1 MSILKNFLL
10 MIFILLGI
18 GTANAQ
24 LIRPFTQRTS
34 PFNPGVSIYNV
45 KGDFTMIGNTNL
57 SLQNYS
63 DNSGN
68 QNSMVYV
75 DIDNDSATLNSSSAN
90 LNFSTEN
97 GAVPACSEV
106 VFAGLY
112 WTGRASNGPSS
123 PNTFPVTK
131 NGVTVNFDKQ
141 KIKLK
146 GPSSSAYTDVIATT
160 SDIYYPQNGDGF
172 MYSAFAEVTDYVRNN
187 GVLGAYTVADIAL
200 IEGAGGT
207 TGFYGGWS
215 LVVIYSNNNMR
226 LRDITVFDGHAFVA
240 GNVTADF
247 TIPLSGFNAT
257 QSGPVNV
264 KMGLIAGEGDRQ
276 ISGDFF
282 QIRNA
287 ANTAWV
293 DLEHGGNSTTNFF
306 NSSIFTGN
314 NTRNPNL
321 LNNTGLDI
329 SVFDLP
335 NVNNSIIGNNQ
346 TSTTFRYG
354 SNQDTYIIFGIVFSV
369 DAYEPDIIGIN
380 TLTQTNGIP
389 ASASPS
395 ILPGQ
400 NLTYE
405 LDIKNIGS
413 EDVVNGQIII
423 PVPYNANF
431 VNANGQYFFTPNSG
445 SAPFFNPTLGGN
457 GSIVWN
463 IGNLPLPTNPNT
475 VLATLSYNLSATTE
489 CIILNNANCSEQIS
503 VNGTIS
509 GVGAITNT
517 NLIEP
522 FVSGFQQSGSCSGQP
537 ITNPIN
543 VPINAAAFVQANCQ
557 NVTPSYSFT
566 FCNLDSATTIATSQI
581 SGSFP
586 LGTRFFNTNPVTTAS
601 IEYTNSGFPAIA
613 GTNTYYAYPQGI
625 NAPCFIELT
634 ITVILTPINS
644 TPTANDQT
652 YCLNEVATPLIATPS
667 DSTFFLLFYT
677 TPTGGSASSQITP
690 NTSIAGN
697 TIYYV
702 TEGISSNCISSVRLP
717 INVSV
722 FQPGLS
728 TLSGIDGTNS
738 YQTTATVGQQLCFRI
753 NSNNPQSGI
762 VLGLNYN
769 NEIPSAVFTS
779 AGSPFPAGNFCWT
792 PTSADV
798 GTNVFTVSV
807 SDSCGGV
814 NTFTYTIIV
823 DPLPCQLEISIT
835 DVKDLVCS
843 LNDGVAF
850 ITVSGGTAPYN
861 FTVINNT
868 TGEIFTNNTGIFT
881 NLTAG
886 SYSLV
891 VSDAAGCQPD
901 CSNFTFEI
909 NGSVTPISATATATS
924 VLCADA
930 NSTGGS
936 ITVNVNGGTAP
947 YLYSIGSGFVA
958 NNVFTGLSSGTYQ
971 VAVLDA
977 NGCSF
982 TLSTTVTAPAPL
994 VATIG
999 GLTQELCGN
1008 SNGGFTVSA
1017 SGGTAPYS
1025 YTINGNAASGNV
1037 FSGLAAGTYTVVVTD
1052 ANNCS
1057 NSVIATI
1064 TTPAPLEAT
1073 VANLTQALC
1082 GNSNGGF
1089 EINVTGGTAPFV
1101 YNLNGIAYSANVF
1114 SGLNVGTYTVEIT
1127 DANNC
1132 STVVTAEITA
1142 PAQLTANSINVTQ
1155 SLCGNN
1161 NGSFE
1166 VAVSGGTPAYQFNIG
1181 NGNVS
1186 SNVFNNLATG
1196 TYQVTV
1202 SDANNCTAIVRAEIT
1217 TPEALSA
1224 VASNVIQPS
1233 CGLSNGS
1240 FEIAVTGGTAPFT
1253 YQVNGLGNASNIFS
1267 GLPNG
1272 VYTVNVTDANG
1283 CRASVSVTLNGTL
1296 SFTIRTSST
1305 PVTCFGDCNGTA
1317 TVSGTVPA
1325 LTFVWSNG
1333 ENTASISGLCAG
1345 TYAVTATDVKGCVQ
1359 VSNVIVTQPDQ
1370 ILVSLESSSNETCIG
1385 NDGSATI
1392 TASGGTTPFTF
1403 GLAGVGQSNTVSNN
1417 TGLFTGLQAGIYAYY
1432 ATDSNGC
1439 IQECIGQFTINLDC
1453 NNNNGLT
1460 GNRSVASTA
1469 NNYVLV
1475 SIDKSST
1482 TATVNYAGNSDSKL
1496 VLSVL
1501 DVNGNQISI
1510 KPLTE
1515 KVGATTLEISRL
1527 NSANYF
1533 VILSDETGK
1542 VLGTGKMN
1550 IKR

>member
-1 MSILKNFLL
+1 MSILKNLIL
-10 MIFILLGI
+10 MIFVLLGI
-18 GTANAQ
+18 GISNAQ

-45 KGDFTMIGNTNL
+45 KGDFTVIGNTNL
-57 SLQNYS
+57 TLQNYS

-68 QNSMVYV
+68 QNAMIYV
-75 DIDNDSATLNSSSAN
+75 DIDNNPATLNSSSAD

-112 WTGRASNGPSS
+112 WTGRASDGPNS
-123 PNTFPVTK
+123 PNTFSVTK
-131 NGVTVNFDKQ
+131 NGTTVNFDKQ

-146 GPSSSAYTDVIATT
+146 GPSSSAYSDIIATT
-160 SDIYYPQNGDGF
+160 TDIYYPQNGDGF

-187 GVLGAYTVADIAL
+187 GVLGTYTVADIAL
-200 IEGAGGT
+200 VEGAGGG

-240 GNVTADF
+240 GGITADF
-247 TIPLSGFNAT
+247 TIPLSGFNST
-257 QSGPVNV
+257 QNGPVNV

-276 ISGDFF
+276 IAGDFF

-287 ANTAWV
+287 DNTAWV
-293 DLEHGGNSTTNFF
+293 DLNHGGNSTTNFF

-380 TLTQTNGIP
+380 TLTQTNGSP

-395 ILPGQ
+395 VMPGQ

-405 LDIKNIGS
+405 LDIKNIGA

-423 PVPYNANF
+423 PIPYNANF
-431 VNANGQYFFTPNSG
+431 VNASGQYFFTPNSG
-445 SAPFFNPTLGGN
+445 TTPFFNPTLGGN

-463 IGNLPLPTNPNT
+463 IGNLPLPANPNT
-475 VLATLSYNLSATTE
+475 VLATLTYNLSATTE

-503 VNGTIS
+503 VNGTIT
-509 GVGAITNT
+509 GTGAITNT
-517 NLIEP
+517 NLTEP
-522 FVSGFQQSGSCSGQP
+522 FVSGFQQSGSCVGQP
-537 ITNPIN
+537 INNPIN
-543 VPINAAAFVQANCQ
+543 VPIDAAAYVQANCQ
-557 NVTPSYSFT
+557 GVTPSYSFT

-601 IEYTNSGFPAIA
+601 IEYTSSGFPAVE

-634 ITVILTPINS
+634 ITVILAPLNS
-644 TPTANDQT
+644 TPTGNDQT
-652 YCLNEVATPLIATPS
+652 YCLNDVAVPLSATPS
-667 DSTFFLLFYT
+667 NSSYFLLYYT
-677 TPTGGSASSQITP
+677 SATGGSASSQIIP

-697 TIYYV
+697 TVYYV
-702 TEGISSNCISSVRLP
+702 TEGISSNCISTTRLP
-717 INVSV
+717 INVTV
-722 FQPGLS
+722 YQPGLS
-728 TLSGIDGTNS
+728 TLSGIDGTNDF
-738 YQTTATVGQQLCFRI
+738 QTTATIGQQLCFTI
-753 NSNNPQSGI
+753 NSNNPQTGI

-769 NEIPSAVFTS
+769 NGIPGAVFTS
-779 AGSPFPAGNFCWT
+779 SGFPFPTGNFCWT
-792 PTSADV
+792 PTAANV
-798 GTNVFTVSV
+798 GTNTFTVTV
-807 SDSCGGV
+807 TDSCGGV
-814 NTFTYTIIV
+814 NTYTYTIIV
-823 DPLPCQLEISIT
+823 DPLPCQLEIEIT

-843 LNDGVAF
+843 SNDGAVI

-868 TGEIFTNNTGIFT
+868 TGEIFSNNTGVFT
-881 NLTAG
+881 TLTAG

-891 VSDAAGCQPD
+891 VSDAVGCQPD
-901 CSNFTFEI
+901 CSNFTFDI
-909 NGSVTPISATATATS
+909 DGSVRPISATATSTS

-930 NSTGGS
+930 NSSGGS

-947 YLYSIGSGFVA
+947 YLYSIGTGFVA

-971 VAVLDA
+971 VAILDA

-994 VATIG
+994 LAVVSN
-999 GLTQELCGN
+999 LTQELCGN
-1008 SNGGFTVSA
+1008 ANGGFTVNV

-1025 YTINGNAASGNV
+1025 YTLNGNTSTTNN
-1037 FSGLAAGTYTVVVTD
+1037 FTGLAAGTYSVVVTD
-1052 ANNCS
+1052 ANNC
-1057 NSVIATI
+1057 NTTVTATI
-1064 TTPAPLEAT
+1064 TTPAPLVAT
-1073 VANLTQALC
+1073 VSNLTQALC

-1089 EINVTGGTAPFV
+1089 EVNVSGGTAPYV
-1101 YNLNGIAYSANVF
+1101 YNLNGTVYSTNIF
-1114 SGLNVGTYTVEIT
+1114 SGLNVGTYTVEIS

-1132 STVVTAEITA
+1132 STTVTAEITA
-1142 PAQLTANSINVTQ
+1142 PAQLTANAINVTQ
-1155 SLCGNN
+1155 ALCGNN

-1166 VAVSGGTPAYQFNIG
+1166 IAVSGGTAPYQYNIG
-1181 NGNVS
+1181 NGNVI
-1186 SNVFNNLATG
+1186 SNVFNNLAPG
-1196 TYQVTV
+1196 SYEVTV
-1202 SDANNCTAIVRAEIT
+1202 TDANNCTAIVRAEIT
-1217 TPEALSA
+1217 APEALSA

-1240 FEIAVTGGTAPFT
+1240 FVITVTGGTAPFT
-1253 YQVNGLGNASNIFS
+1253 YQVNGLGNLSNIFN

-1296 SFTIRTSST
+1296 SFTIRTSAT
-1305 PVTCFGDCNGTA
+1305 PVRCFGDCNGTA
-1317 TVSGTVPA
+1317 LVTGTVSP
-1325 LTFVWSNG
+1325 LSFEWSNG
-1333 ENTASISGLCAG
+1333 ANTANISGLCGG
-1345 TYAVTATDVKGCVQ
+1345 TYTVTATDDKGCVQ
-1359 VSNVIVTQPDQ
+1359 VSSVVVTEPAQ
-1370 ILVSLESSSNETCIG
+1370 ILVSLESSTNETCLG

-1392 TASGGTTPFTF
+1392 SASGGTAPFTF
-1403 GLAGVGQSNTVSNN
+1403 GLAGVGQTNTVSNS
-1417 TGLFTGLQAGIYAYY
+1417 TGIFTGLQAGIYAYY

-1439 IQECIGQFTINLDC
+1439 IQECIGQFSIRLECENT
-1453 NNNNGLT
+1453 NGLS
-1460 GNRSVASTA
+1460 GNRRSNTLS
-1469 NNYVLV
+1469 NYVLV
-1475 SIDKSST
+1475 TVDKSST
-1482 TATVNYAGNSDSKL
+1482 SATINYSSNSDAKL
-1496 VLSVL
+1496 ILKVL
-1501 DVNGNQISI
+1501 DTNGNQISA
-1510 KPLTE
+1510 KPLNDKT
-1515 KVGATTLEISRL
+1515 GATTLDISRL
-1527 NSANYF
+1527 SNANYF
-1533 VILSDETGK
+1533 IILSDESGK
-1542 VLGTGKMN
+1542 VISTGKMN
-1550 IKR
+1550 IRR